1 MAKLA
6 AVAVLA
12 ASLGISSAVDPEC
25 DGNYVDNPFDPDTKS
40 CGCKGQIYV
49 AEECSKGFWCF
60 DADENN
66 GCLTE
71 CGADEV
77 VQGGARTF
85 HSRFSVQRQNECQDN
100 I

>member
-1 MAKLA
+1 MTLVKL

-12 ASLGISSAVDPEC
+12 AAASLGLSAAVDPEC

-49 AEECSKGFWCF
+49 AEECSKGFWCY
-60 DADENN
+60 DENANN

-77 VQGGARTF
+77 VEGRARTI
-85 HSRFSVQRQNECQDN
+85 HTKFSVRGRMN
-100 I
+100 IQ